1 MPSSLPAGLTG
12 RAPNDVAVIGIKPID
27 AAVLAKAGESSAA

>member
-1 MPSSLPAGLTG
+1 LIEADIAVALSLEIARFT
-12 RAPNDVAVIGIKPID
+12 DCSID